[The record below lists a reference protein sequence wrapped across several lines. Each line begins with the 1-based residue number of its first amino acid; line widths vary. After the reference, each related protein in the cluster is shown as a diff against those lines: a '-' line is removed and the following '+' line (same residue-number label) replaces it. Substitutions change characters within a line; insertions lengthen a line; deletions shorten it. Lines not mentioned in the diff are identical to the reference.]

1 MIPFALSLLLG
12 TSLAVQPLNTKS
24 LSDTIKNKE
33 IKEVTILG
41 GLSGNFAMPL
51 TVVDKSTLE
60 TNSFNT
66 PADALQREAGISLSR
81 DGIWGTSVNV
91 RGLSEQRLLFLVDG
105 DRIQTSSD
113 IAAALSTVD
122 MASLEKI
129 EVVKGASSVLY
140 GTGAMGGIVNFVSA
154 RPTYSETFKTTGKVS
169 TGFNTVNSLWD
180 NNASLNFTT
189 NQWYLALTGSFRT
202 AQNAQSPK
210 GEILSSQFHDA
221 SWGLKAGIKYAP
233 NEEFLVNYQHVGAW
247 DVGIPGVSAFP
258 AIASVRYKKVD
269 RNQLSGEYII
279 TDINDN
285 LQKISLKVY
294 TQNIAR
300 DVEVNANPTST
311 TFPKALLLPSSLNS
325 TTGAKVYSNWSFSEK
340 HALILGVEGWYRKS
354 ETARL
359 KVVTASDTLFS
370 VFGEQPVANARQFDL
385 GAFAHY
391 SLKLIPTKLTLN
403 AGVRLDYIRTENDSA
418 FNPVFK
424 YVVKNGTRTDI
435 TNLTRTNLFIANVVP
450 ELGYAAHI
458 DLVYNVCRSQ
468 SLALSLSNS
477 YRAASIDERFKYIDL
492 GPTSAIKMGN
502 PNLKPEKGSF
512 ANLNYTLSTSKLQV
526 KTDVFA
532 NYLTDLIAEVQT
544 ATMPR
549 VIYTNTN
556 ISKALFVG
564 AEMEANW
571 QMCKHFSLLAN
582 ASYTH
587 SRDIDANK
595 PLPQIPPLSGFASL
609 NYHSGGLFEASFSTL
624 WAAKQAEIATGET
637 ATDGHII
644 YNLDVHSTP
653 IQLNN
658 TFLQLF
664 AGVDNLLNTA
674 YYNHLTTVRGGGLK
688 YYEPGRNI
696 YVKARLNF

>member
-1 MIPFALSLLLG
+1 
-12 TSLAVQPLNTKS
+12 
-24 LSDTIKNKE
+24 LSDTIQHKE
-33 IKEVTILG
+33 IKEVTIVG
-41 GLSGNFAMPL
+41 GLTGTFAMPL
-51 TVVDKSTLE
+51 TVVGKSTLE

-81 DGIWGTSVNV
+81 DGIWGTSVNI

-154 RPTYSETFKTTGKVS
+154 RPTYTETFKTTGKIS
-169 TGFNTVNSLWD
+169 SGFNTVNNLWD
-180 NNASLNFTT
+180 NSANLNFTT

-221 SWGLKAGIKYAP
+221 SWGVKAGIKYAP

-258 AIASVRYKKVD
+258 AIASVRYRKVD

-279 TDINDN
+279 TDINDY
-285 LQKISLKVY
+285 LTKVSLKVY
-294 TQNIAR
+294 TQNISR
-300 DVEVNANPTST
+300 DVESIIKAKST
-311 TFPKALLLPSSLNS
+311 VVLPSSTNS
-325 TTGAKVYSNWSFSEK
+325 TTGAKLMSNWEISPK
-340 HALILGVEGWYRKS
+340 QLLVLGAEGWLRKS

-359 KVVTASDTLFS
+359 KIETPTDTLFT
-370 VFGEQPVANARQFDL
+370 VRGEQPVANARQLDL
-385 GAFAHY
+385 GTFAHY
-391 SLKLIPTKLTLN
+391 SLKVIPTKLTLN
-403 AGVRLDYIRTENDSA
+403 AGLRLDFIRTENDSA
-418 FNPVFK
+418 FNPVFE
-424 YVVKNGTRTDI
+424 YMVKKGVRTDVPG
-435 TNLTRTNLFIANVVP
+435 RTLLFESNVVP
-450 ELGYAAHI
+450 ELGYAAHV
-458 DLVYNVCRSQ
+458 DLVYNVTRSQ
-468 SLALSLSNS
+468 SLALSLANS

-492 GPTSAIKMGN
+492 NPTPNSNAPIKMGN
-502 PNLKPEKGSF
+502 LNLKPEKGTF
-512 ANLNYTLSTSKLQV
+512 ANLNYTLSTSRLQV
-526 KTDVFA
+526 KADVFA

-544 ATMPR
+544 ATIPR
-549 VIYTNTN
+549 VTYTNTN
-556 ISKALFVG
+556 INKALFLG
-564 AEMEANW
+564 AEIEANW
-571 QMCKHFSLLAN
+571 NISRNFSFLAN
-582 ASYTH
+582 AAYTH
-587 SRDIDANK
+587 ARDVDANS

-609 NYHSGGLFEASFSTL
+609 NYHSGKLLEASFSTL
-624 WAAKQAEIATGET
+624 WAAKQTEVATGET
-637 ATDGHII
+637 PTDGHII

-658 TFLQLF
+658 ALLQLF
-664 AGVDNLLNTA
+664 AGADNLLNTA
-674 YYNHLTTVRGGGLK
+674 YYNHLTSVRNGGAM

-696 YVKARLNF
+696 YVKAKLNF